1 VSAVL
6 ATHGLTLGY
15 EGQPAVRDLDLH
27 LEAGEV
33 VALLGANGAGKTTT
47 LLGLS
52 GLVEVLGGRVELQ
65 GRTVSGTA
73 PHLLASQG
81 LAHVPEDRAL
91 FTDLTVRENLQLGR
105 HSRRAD
111 LGEALALCPEL
122 EPLLGRRAGLLS
134 GGEQQ
139 MLAVARAV
147 LAHPDVLLVDEMS
160 LGLAPLIVTRL
171 LGVLEAVAARGCAV
185 LLVEQH
191 VQQALGIAHRGYVL
205 RRGRLALEG
214 TADEL
219 RASADLLAE
228 SYLGDDA
235 TEAAATA
242 ATGEPGP

>member
-1 VSAVL
+1 VSTVL
-6 ATHGLTLGY
+6 RADGLTLGY
-15 EGQPAVRDLDLH
+15 EGQAAVRDLDLH
-27 LEAGEV
+27 LDEGEV

-52 GLVEVLGGRVELQ
+52 GLVEVLGGRVELR
-65 GRTVSGTA
+65 GGDVTGTA
-73 PHLLASQG
+73 PHLLARRG

-105 HSRRAD
+105 RSRRAD
-111 LGEALALCPEL
+111 IDEALALCPEL
-122 EPLLGRRAGLLS
+122 EALLGRRAGLLS

-147 LAHPDVLLVDEMS
+147 LTRPDVLLVDEMS

-205 RRGRLALEG
+205 RRGRVALEG
-214 TADEL
+214 PAEEL

-235 TEAAATA
+235 TSAAAEAASS
-242 ATGEPGP
+242 